1 MLYTYNLYISR
12 EKIMYIHYMY
22 FYMHTHIIYTCIC
35 WERLLNSDLFS
46 SKILDLWHPERS
58 SDPSFAVDFWLA
70 QIDLIWDRF
79 LIALPCILRSDTS
92 SLFEFFPFV
101 SSALMALSF
110 YSGQFQE
117 VQSFFS
123 PFSALGLQFSL
134 QEEKPAGI
142 PGWNCPLGW
151 IEQPEQPNFSLSSR
165 TWGWI
170 VGAGKQIQS
179 VLNLAEHPE
188 RGQGDPEEWGHLRHS
203 EPDTIPSRDDV

>member
-1 MLYTYNLYISR
+1 
-12 EKIMYIHYMY
+12 
-22 FYMHTHIIYTCIC
+22 
-35 WERLLNSDLFS
+35 
-46 SKILDLWHPERS
+46 
-58 SDPSFAVDFWLA
+58 
-70 QIDLIWDRF
+70 
-79 LIALPCILRSDTS
+79 
-92 SLFEFFPFV
+92 
-101 SSALMALSF
+101 MALSF

-165 TWGWI
+165 TRGWI

-179 VLNLAEHPE
+179 VLNLAEHPDE
-188 RGQGDPEEWGHLRHS
+188 DREILRSGDTSLTLSLTQFPAGMMCNQPQPWDPEKTPKAGRICIVLLYLKEL
-203 EPDTIPSRDDV
+203 